1 MDLKMTSKAIQTWHD
16 IMASKKVELLDDL
29 LSDSVTFH
37 SPVVHTPQEGK
48 AITKM
53 YLSAAALTLGNDDFN
68 YIREISDKN
77 VTVLEFETVIE
88 GIKVNGIDM
97 ISWGDDDRITE
108 FKVMLRPL
116 KGINIVHKVMG
127 EQLMKMS
134 KE

>member
-1 MDLKMTSKAIQTWHD
+1 
-16 IMASKKVELLDDL
+16 MASKKVELLDDL

-77 VTVLEFETVIE
+77 VTVLEYETVIE